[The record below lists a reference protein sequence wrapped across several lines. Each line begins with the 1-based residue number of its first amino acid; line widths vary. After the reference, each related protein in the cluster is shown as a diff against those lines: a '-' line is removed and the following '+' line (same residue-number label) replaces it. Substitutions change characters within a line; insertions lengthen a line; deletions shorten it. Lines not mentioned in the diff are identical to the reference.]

1 LAKGFIAY
9 RAAPIGSWRAAISS
23 RVLRWFGL
31 AGVLIG
37 LHSLVRDSGAA
48 FATFIACFLIGRAVL
63 ADRRR
68 MLLAVA
74 TAAIVLA
81 GVAAVREPVKLWNQR
96 RISIFTVCTS
106 SEGAIW
112 RYGLWMRHDQ
122 YDWFQ
127 SAGIGFGEYLDPD
140 AATRVEEYYN
150 AKRPLPEL
158 YSLRQLAQ
166 AVAKRPAD
174 AVAFKVSRLPVLWLG
189 TDRWPKVQWGLVPT
203 WCLGFYLLLLG
214 LVGMRLRHRERIP
227 EPLYLYLLLI
237 MCASPLIHFEFR
249 YTFPIWNTLV
259 LVPGLLVAT
268 LSRDGQH
275 RDASKQATSREP
287 ATAAP
292 VYSSSSAR
300 GLHRAER

>member
-1 LAKGFIAY
+1 
-9 RAAPIGSWRAAISS
+9 
-23 RVLRWFGL
+23 
-31 AGVLIG
+31 LIG

-68 MLLAVA
+68 TLLAIA

-96 RISIFTVCTS
+96 RISIYTVCTS
-106 SEGAIW
+106 SQGAIW

-140 AATRVEEYYN
+140 AATRVEEFYK
-150 AKRPLPEL
+150 AGRPLPEL

-174 AVAFKVSRLPVLWLG
+174 ALAFKISRLPVLWLG
-189 TDRWPKVQWGLVPT
+189 TDRWPKMQWGLVPS
-203 WCLGFYLLLLG
+203 WCAGFYLLLPG
-214 LVGMRLRHRERIP
+214 FVGMRLWRRERIP
-227 EPLYLYLLLI
+227 EPVYLYMLLI
-237 MCASPLIHFEFR
+237 VCASPLIHFEFR

-259 LVPGLLVAT
+259 LVPGLLLAT
-268 LSRDGQH
+268 LSKVSQDTPN
-275 RDASKQATSREP
+275 QAAPLEP
-287 ATAAP
+287 AAAAR
-292 VYSSSSAR
+292 VYSSLRARTSSFGA
-300 GLHRAER
+300 